1 MFRMILKRGCRF
13 LIVQIFQ
20 FEIATQLMFDRTYIR
35 DQLIENSTIVS
46 VDVVLPVAFRVLI
59 SD

>member
-13 LIVQIFQ
+13 LIVQNFQ
-20 FEIATQLMFDRTYIR
+20 FEITTRLMFDRTYIR

-46 VDVVLPVAFRVLI
+46 VDVVLRTDTPCVCSL
-59 SD
+59 